1 MHCIRN
7 HVNDGHVVAFENDQ
21 TNHKS
26 KSELNLNHMVADQ
39 RKRSNAITMFVLTLS
54 LSFTLSAEG
63 IERDAFVLY
72 ARFELNSYESSNSR
86 WAWE

>member
-1 MHCIRN
+1 MLLY

-21 TNHKS
+21 TNNKS

-39 RKRSNAITMFVLTLS
+39 RKRSNAITMFALT
-54 LSFTLSAEG
+54 LSFTLSAKG